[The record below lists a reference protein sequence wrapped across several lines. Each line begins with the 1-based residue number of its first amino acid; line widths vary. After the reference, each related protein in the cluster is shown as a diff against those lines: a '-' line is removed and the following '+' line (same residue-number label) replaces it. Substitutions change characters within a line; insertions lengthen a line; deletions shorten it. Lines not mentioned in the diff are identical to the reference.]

1 MGGITPESPGGL
13 IPESVGGFAG
23 ILSHAQG
30 YVSSQRKWAE
40 LLQYPVATFDLW
52 VKKWEEQGLIETRK
66 NGKLTTFLLTHHK
79 DG

>member
-1 MGGITPESPGGL
+1 MAASSPR
-13 IPESVGGFAG
+13 A
-23 ILSHAQG
+23 
-30 YVSSQRKWAE
+30 RKPSKLARKYRPCAE

-79 DG
+79 DGQDAH